1 MGVTLR
7 HEEGNVYRVDFSG
20 RLAKRDFEAVQQS
33 VAEEIRK
40 SGKVRLLIGL
50 DGFVGWES
58 GANWSDL
65 NFYIQYGNK
74 VKKIA
79 IVGDEGW
86 RDEVLM
92 FAAADLRRGP
102 VRFFS
107 RERNREARTW
117 ITK

>member
-7 HEEGNVYRVDFSG
+7 HEEGNVYSVDFSG
-20 RLAKRDFEAVQQS
+20 RLAKRDFDAVQAS

-40 SGKVRLLIGL
+40 SGKIRLLIGL
-50 DGFVGWES
+50 DGFMGWES

-65 NFYIQYGNK
+65 SFYSRYGDE
-74 VKKIA
+74 VERIA

-92 FAAADLRRGP
+92 FAVADLRRGP
-102 VRFFS
+102 VRFFA
-107 RERNREARTW
+107 RE
-117 ITK
+117 